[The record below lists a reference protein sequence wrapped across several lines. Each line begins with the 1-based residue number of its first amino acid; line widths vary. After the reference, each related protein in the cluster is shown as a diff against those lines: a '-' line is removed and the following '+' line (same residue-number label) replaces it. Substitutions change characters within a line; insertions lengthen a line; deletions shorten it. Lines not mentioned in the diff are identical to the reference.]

1 MYDRLAAA
9 ILGLTSGAAH
19 QRKVQD
25 LTAHRPG
32 MRSLKRKGVFEKLH
46 NATNEI
52 GRERLGDSYK
62 EPQYVPMAPPST
74 VQAAQNATT
83 APQTYAQSVPSNISV
98 TAPGLD
104 YLKPDTPTVLI
115 NPNVDRVYG
124 AKALGQMLSQQTALG
139 KAASNTRQ
147 AIMKFQA
154 ENPKLAKAMIIATG
168 AAPAVYSAA
177 TPGDED
183 TDEALALA
191 MIPALPALVDE
202 SLHTGHAINI
212 HNKAGLRMNMGQRGK
227 LAGNLLSYLAPAV
240 IAGSAGNMIGN
251 ILDEDVPASL

>member
-25 LTAHRPG
+25 LTTHRPG
-32 MRSLKRKGVFEKLH
+32 MRSLKRKGVAEKLH

-62 EPQYVPMAPPST
+62 EPQYVPMAPPD
-74 VQAAQNATT
+74 TT
-83 APQTYAQSVPSNISV
+83 EDMQLAMSAPQIYAASVPSDIPVNL
-98 TAPGLD
+98 PGAN
-104 YLKPDTPTVLI
+104 LKSDTPTVLI

-139 KAASNTRQ
+139 KATSKTRQ
-147 AIMKFQA
+147 AIINFQA
-154 ENPKLAKAMIIATG
+154 ANPKLAKAMMVATG
-168 AAPAVYSAA
+168 AVPAIYSAA

-202 SLHTGHAINI
+202 SLHTGHALNI
-212 HNKAGLRMNMGQRGK
+212 QNKAGLRMNMGQRGK

-251 ILDEDVPASL
+251 ILDEDIPASL